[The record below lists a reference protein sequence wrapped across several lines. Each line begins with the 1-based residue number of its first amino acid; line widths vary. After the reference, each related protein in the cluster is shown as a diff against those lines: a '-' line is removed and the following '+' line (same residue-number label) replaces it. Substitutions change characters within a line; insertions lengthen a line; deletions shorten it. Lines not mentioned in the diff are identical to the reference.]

1 VPELPEVETTRRG
14 VAPLVD
20 GRYLL
25 DWNLRNPNLRWP
37 VQLPDELRGSR
48 IARVRRRA
56 KYLIFELEPSALGA
70 AGSLIIHLGMSGNLR
85 VLPQGSPYLPHDHV
99 ELALASE
106 GEGAATRVLR
116 LNDPRRFGSLHWQPG
131 EAEAHWLLAGLGPE
145 PLSEAFSGEYL
156 KRAARGRRVAVK
168 NFVMDGRVVVGVG
181 NIYANEA
188 LFLAGLRPT
197 ARAGRVTRLGYDRL
211 VAAIKQVLTEAIDM
225 GGTTLR
231 DFVNQDGNPGYFK
244 QSLNVYGRLGLPCHR
259 CATPLKGTRTGQ
271 RATVFC
277 PNCQGAQSFSGRN
290 R

>member
-14 VAPLVD
+14 VAPLVS
-20 GRYLL
+20 GRVLL

-37 VQLPDELRGSR
+37 VQLPDDLRGAR
-48 IARVRRRA
+48 IARVTRRA
-56 KYLIFELEPSALGA
+56 KYLIFELEPTLGGV
-70 AGSLIIHLGMSGNLR
+70 AGGLIIHLGMSGNLR
-85 VLPQGSPYLPHDHV
+85 VLPQGAPYLPHDHV
-99 ELALASE
+99 ELLLAAQ
-106 GEGAATRVLR
+106 GEDAATRVLR
-116 LNDPRRFGSLHWQPG
+116 LNDPRRFGSVHWQPG
-131 EAEAHWLLAGLGPE
+131 RPEAHWLLAGLGPE
-145 PLSEAFSGEYL
+145 PLSEAFTGAYL
-156 KRAARGRRVAVK
+156 KRVARGRRVAVK
-168 NFVMDGRVVVGVG
+168 NFVMDSRVVAGVG

-188 LFLAGLRPT
+188 LFLAGIRPT

-211 VAAIKQVLTEAIDM
+211 AQSIREVLQGAIDM

-244 QSLNVYGRLGLPCHR
+244 QSLNVYGRLGLPCRR
-259 CATPLKGTRTGQ
+259 CGKLLKGTRTGQ